1 MTLWK
6 MNWKSVR
13 KAKYTNLELELKIL
27 NEEMQKALK
36 EKDDENK
43 NVQSINR
50 DLLYYTQIVEKN
62 ENVSKKER
70 TFQKFKI
77 NQEHQRLF

>member
-1 MTLWK
+1 
-6 MNWKSVR
+6 MNWKSAR

-62 ENVSKKER
+62 ENVSNKGKDIS
-70 TFQKFKI
+70 KV
-77 NQEHQRLF
+77 